1 MNLNRKEFLRTLALA
16 GTAAATGSWNGLKVL
31 AQTSEK
37 KAEDIELV
45 AVLGGEPD
53 VMLQK
58 ALEKFGGIRKF
69 VKSGQTVVVK
79 PNIGWAR
86 TPEFAANTHPLLI
99 KELIKQCYAAGAKK
113 VTVFDR
119 TCNDMEVCYKLSGI
133 EAAVKEAG
141 GEIVPSDWEEYYA
154 EVELPKG
161 VKLKKTKI
169 HKALL
174 DADIWFNVPVLKAHS
189 GAGLT
194 IALKNY
200 LGIVWDRQAF
210 HRTDL
215 QQTIADVATWEKR
228 PVLNIVDSYRLL
240 KAHGPSSGDISDA
253 VLVKSLFMSPDIVAV
268 DTAALNLF
276 NQVAEKQ
283 GFDKKELSRV
293 SHIQHA
299 QDLKLGTTDLKSL
312 KVESIRS

>member
-16 GTAAATGSWNGLKVL
+16 GATAATGSWNGLNVL
-31 AQTSEK
+31 AQTSETK
-37 KAEDIELV
+37 TGDVELV

-53 VMLQK
+53 VMIQK
-58 ALEKFGGIRKF
+58 ALEKFGGIGKF
-69 VKSGQTVVVK
+69 IKSGQTVVIK

-86 TPEFAANTHPLLI
+86 TPEYAANTHPLLI
-99 KELIKQCYAAGAKK
+99 KELVKQSLAAGAKK

-119 TCNDMEVCYKLSGI
+119 TCNKMEDCYKLSGI

-141 GEIVPSDWEEYYA
+141 GEIVPSDKEEYYA

-174 DADIWFNVPVLKAHS
+174 DADIWFNVPILKSHG

-200 LGIVWDRQAF
+200 LGIVWDRQLF
-210 HRTDL
+210 HRIDL

-240 KAHGPSSGDISDA
+240 KAHGPTSGDISDA
-253 VLVKSLFMSPDIVAV
+253 VLVKSLFVSPDIVAV
-268 DTAALNLF
+268 DTAALSLF
-276 NQVAEKQ
+276 NQIAEQKGFNKQ
-283 GFDKKELSRV
+283 ELSRV

-299 QDLKLGTTDLKSL
+299 QDLELGTTNLKSL